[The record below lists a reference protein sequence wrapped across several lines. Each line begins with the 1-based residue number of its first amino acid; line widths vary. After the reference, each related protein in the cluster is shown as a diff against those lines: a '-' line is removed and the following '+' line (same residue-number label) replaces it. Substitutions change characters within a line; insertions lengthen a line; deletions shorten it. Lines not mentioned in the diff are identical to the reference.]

1 MFLFNFEMHA
11 ILYGIL
17 IIKKF
22 WCSEYHIPTA
32 VFSNAGNSS
41 SSADRDYHIN
51 QGSSFPSKNQIFYQT
66 STMSDGGGKN
76 ASESSDGTDDVGDES
91 GSPRLEDFEVRMD
104 LTDDLLHMV
113 CSA

>member
-1 MFLFNFEMHA
+1 MHA

-22 WCSEYHIPTA
+22 WCSEYH
-32 VFSNAGNSS
+32 FAGNSS
-41 SSADRDYHIN
+41 SSADRDYHIS
-51 QGSSFPSKNQIFYQT
+51 QGSSFPSKNQIFYHT
-66 STMSDGGGKN
+66 LTMSDGGGKN
-76 ASESSDGTDDVGDES
+76 SSESSDGTDDVGDKS

>member
-1 MFLFNFEMHA
+1 MFHFNFEMHA

-17 IIKKF
+17 IIKKI
-22 WCSEYHIPTA
+22 WCSEYHFASA

-41 SSADRDYHIN
+41 SSAERDYHIS
-51 QGSSFPSKNQIFYQT
+51 QGSSFPSKNQIFYHT
-66 STMSDGGGKN
+66 LTMSDGGGKN
-76 ASESSDGTDDVGDES
+76 SSECSDGTDDVGDEI